1 MPQPRTMDTVQ
12 AQLSSSLAQL
22 KGKLGQSP
30 TLQKLEVRVVCF
42 LGWRVGCCCLCFDA
56 SCIGPIF
63 GGLVLCNELSLPL
76 TSRLHPRS
84 TQEKTHVPKEYIFIG
99 GAFIFTLAFLSGVG
113 TGTLCNVIGFIFP
126 AIKSVRAIESHAS
139 NEVTQWLV
147 YWVVYS
153 FFSVIEI
160 FAETLLYWIPFYYR
174 FKLGFLLW
182 AMLVSSLYHVA
193 EFHSN
198 TLAEHD
204 SSLMRR
210 VSPFSPK
217 HAVRNTSMITF

>member
-30 TLQKLEVRVVCF
+30 TLQKLE
-42 LGWRVGCCCLCFDA
+42 
-56 SCIGPIF
+56 
-63 GGLVLCNELSLPL
+63 
-76 TSRLHPRS
+76 
-84 TQEKTHVPKEYIFIG
+84 EKTHVPKEYIFIG

-182 AMLVSSLYHVA
+182 AMLPQTRGAKYLYDNFLKDILKTS
-193 EFHSN
+193 ESKI
-198 TLAEHD
+198 D
-204 SSLMRR
+204 
-210 VSPFSPK
+210 
-217 HAVRNTSMITF
+217 AVLKDAKVTAGRGENGNKKDG